1 MRKKRII
8 LLVIII
14 LVPTFWF
21 LTKAWASVRVKDIA
35 RINGQNEVSLIG
47 YGLVVGLEGTGDGR
61 GTVFTI
67 QSLVNMLQRM
77 GVTVPA
83 KKVKVKNVAAVM
95 VTAALPPGTKKGSSI
110 DCTVSSLGDATS
122 LKGGTLLLTPMQSV
136 NGILYGYAS
145 GPISIGG
152 FNVQVDEDNRIVN
165 NYTLVGRIPGGFN
178 VDVEHSMEDFDCRI
192 LQLDLINPDFTTA
205 NRLKDRINEIFPG
218 SAYPLDAGTVE
229 LTVPDTMQMKS
240 GWIEFVSRVENL
252 TVEPDI
258 PARVVVNEKTGTIVA
273 GENVS
278 IAPVAL
284 AHGTITIA
292 IKSIPVISQPAPFS
306 QGKTVESKES
316 FIDVE
321 DEEARVVYFEERA
334 DISEVA
340 SALNAIGATPRD
352 IIAILQAL
360 KQAGALR
367 AELVIL

>member
-1 MRKKRII
+1 MRKKILVLAII
-8 LLVIII
+8 LLV
-14 LVPTFWF
+14 PTLWF
-21 LTKAWASVRVKDIA
+21 VSRAWADARVKDIA
-35 RINGQNEVSLIG
+35 SINSQNEVSLIG
-47 YGLVVGLEGTGDGR
+47 YGLVVGLEGTGDGK

-77 GVTVPA
+77 GVTVPVD
-83 KKVKVKNVAAVM
+83 KVKVKNIAAVV
-95 VTAALPPGTKKGSSI
+95 VTASLPPGTKKGSSI

-136 NGILYGYAS
+136 EGVLFGYSS
-145 GPISIGG
+145 GSVSIGG
-152 FNVQVDEDNRIVN
+152 FNVQVDEDNKIVN
-165 NYTLVGRIPGGFN
+165 NYTLVGRIPGGFK
-178 VDVEHSMEDFDCRI
+178 VDVGYSMEDFDCRL
-192 LQLDLINPDFTTA
+192 LQLSLINPDFTTA
-205 NRLKDRINEIFPG
+205 NRLKDKINSVFPG

-229 LTVPDTMQMKS
+229 LVVPDSLQMKS
-240 GWIEFVSRVENL
+240 GWIEFVSQIENL

-292 IKSIPVISQPAPFS
+292 IKSVPVISQPAPFS
-306 QGKTVESKES
+306 QGTTVESKES
-316 FIDVE
+316 FIDVKDE
-321 DEEARVVYFEERA
+321 DARVVYFEERTN
-334 DISEVA
+334 ISEVA
-340 SALNAIGATPRD
+340 AALNAIGATPRD
-352 IIAILQAL
+352 IIAIFQAL